1 MKGTSVGGVPNYYD
15 LPIHKDNEDL
25 SFIAPVMPVPECK
38 KGLPYKFNTYEEVP
52 EPQFDPLI
60 HLALEKPHHVTL
72 LPDYQEIPGSPPAG
86 KLAYTQP
93 FQILSA
99 EGVKV
104 MREIVLRNRPSGG
117 PSRGSRVALR
127 GLYYTSPWVRDL
139 HNCPELLGAVSAYA
153 GEQLVPTHH
162 INAAPQVN
170 FSVPGRKGAAEF
182 WHWDSISYVANFL
195 LNDPDEVEGGELE
208 IIRMEKFAGM
218 DALVGGRLPAN
229 AVEKMNYGPPGKAVL
244 CQGSEILHHVT
255 PVRSSVPRIVVILC
269 FAPAD
274 VFKPDKLVLDTEIN
288 EDTATGH
295 KTSAPYEFFRG
306 RAWVCGQA
314 LSGMASKV
322 PFTED
327 RQALAGRLRSVI
339 TELERVSSLLEGKS
353 SDAIGFFDESRKRKG
368 SEYLGARE
376 DEEEKEVES

>member
-1 MKGTSVGGVPNYYD
+1 MTG
-15 LPIHKDNEDL
+15 H
-25 SFIAPVMPVPECK
+25 
-38 KGLPYKFNTYEEVP
+38 PYKFNNYSDVD
-52 EPQFDPLI
+52 EPIFDPEV
-60 HLALEKPHHVTL
+60 HLNVEAPEYVTL
-72 LPDYQEIPGSPPAG
+72 LPDYRRAKETNGG
-86 KLAYTQP
+86 DLAYSQP
-93 FQILSA
+93 FQFLSQ
-99 EGVKV
+99 EGVRV
-104 MREIVLRNRPSGG
+104 MRKIVTREKPDSG
-117 PSRGSRVALR
+117 PSRGCRIGLR

-139 HNCPELLGAVSAYA
+139 HNCSQVLAMISRIA
-153 GEQLVPTHH
+153 GEPLVPTHH

-208 IIRMEKFAGM
+208 IIRMEKFSGM

-269 FAPAD
+269 FSPAD

-288 EDTATGH
+288 EATATGH

-376 DEEEKEVES
+376 DEEEKEVE